1 AATPATPAAD
11 LSPPQETRDR
21 ILDAAEN
28 LFADHGFSK
37 VSLRQI
43 TAEAGVNLAAVNY
56 HFGSKDALVFEV
68 LSRIVDP
75 INRERLRL
83 LDLLEGE
90 FPAGAPVERIVEA
103 AFRPV
108 IMRMERSDR
117 DAAVFLKLA
126 GRCLGER
133 EELLPETMLRVFRE
147 VAERFTAAFRRAL
160 PKLDARDIFWRM
172 HFSFGALAFA
182 LTKGDQLKVMSQ
194 GAVDAID
201 PEETL
206 AQIVAFTAA
215 GMAGAPVAARKSP
228 PKRQT
233 PVATAALAL
242 MAGLALSS
250 CAGTSPKDAKHQAAV
265 GEVPAKWRAG
275 GENPGANAGA
285 DEKAVAAE
293 KSPDPVLA
301 GRDWVG
307 TFGDDRLGALV
318 DEALDHNKDLRAAA
332 ARIEMAE
339 ANARIVGASFAPQV
353 DGKFRGARQKRNF
366 IGFPI
371 FGGNEGSG
379 GGGGDT
385 VSSNLNNEFGLSL
398 DLSWEIDLWGR
409 IRAGQSA
416 ALSELQATEADR
428 AAADLS
434 IAGQVTRAW
443 FGLLEAREQVVLAEK
458 TLEIFQK
465 TEQAV
470 RDRFNAGI
478 GEAGQNLAS
487 QLRLAMVDIET
498 ARANLESRR
507 EAVKLAARQIEVLL
521 GRYPAGSL
529 ESGHALPKMPSAPP
543 AGMPGDLLDRRPD
556 LHASERRLAAADR
569 RLVEAKR
576 ALLPA
581 ISLSGSAGTS
591 SEQIEDLLNSD
602 FSIWSLAGNA
612 AQPILNGGRL
622 REGVVLRR
630 AQVKQAAAEFEKTA
644 LTAFAEVENALTTGE
659 SLAARESALRKAADL
674 AGEAYRSSSEE
685 FAAGTGDLLTM
696 LTAQDRWFLQQS
708 RLIAI
713 RRERLDNRVALHLAL
728 GGGFSV
734 AKPTLAAAAP

>member
-1 AATPATPAAD
+1 AIGVLLHALT
-11 LSPPQETRDR
+11 QEDR
-21 ILDAAEN
+21 
-28 LFADHGFSK
+28 
-37 VSLRQI
+37 
-43 TAEAGVNLAAVNY
+43 
-56 HFGSKDALVFEV
+56 
-68 LSRIVDP
+68 
-75 INRERLRL
+75 
-83 LDLLEGE
+83 
-90 FPAGAPVERIVEA
+90 
-103 AFRPV
+103 
-108 IMRMERSDR
+108 
-117 DAAVFLKLA
+117 LKLISD
-126 GRCLGER
+126 GS
-133 EELLPETMLRVFRE
+133 E
-147 VAERFTAAFRRAL
+147 V
-160 PKLDARDIFWRM
+160 
-172 HFSFGALAFA
+172 
-182 LTKGDQLKVMSQ
+182 
-194 GAVDAID
+194 VDD
-201 PEETL
+201 PEETM
-206 AQIVAFTAA
+206 AQLLSFAVAGMEAPPVPRKTGKKTQSFAVLAA
-215 GMAGAPVAARKSP
+215 GVLLGLGAVGCAATP
-228 PKRQT
+228 P
-233 PVATAALAL
+233 PNAAA
-242 MAGLALSS
+242 
-250 CAGTSPKDAKHQAAV
+250 QAEL
-265 GEVPAKWRAG
+265 GEVPEKWQESQEGRVSDSTLSDRKSA
-275 GENPGANAGA
+275 PLPMA
-285 DEKAVAAE
+285 D
-293 KSPDPVLA
+293 
-301 GRDWVG
+301 RDWVSK
-307 TFGDDRLGALV
+307 FGDERLDGLVSDALV
-318 DEALDHNKDLRAAA
+318 HNKDLKVAA
-332 ARIEMAE
+332 ARIEAAT
-339 ANARIVGASFAPQV
+339 ANAKIAGADLSPQAQ
-353 DGKFRGARQKRNF
+353 GLFRGSRQKRNF
-366 IGFPI
+366 IGFP
-371 FGGNEGSG
+371 FGPDA
-379 GGGGDT
+379 GGGDS
-385 VSSNLNNEFGLSL
+385 VFSNLNNEFGLSL

-428 AAADLS
+428 AAAELS

-543 AGMPGDLLDRRPD
+543 AGMPGVLLDRRPD

>member
-1 AATPATPAAD
+1 MASLSPSTAAPAAD

-43 TAEAGVNLAAVNY
+43 TTEAGVNLAAVNY

-68 LSRIVDP
+68 LSRIVGP

-275 GENPGANAGA
+275 GENPGAAAGA

-318 DEALDHNKDLRAAA
+318 DEALEHNKDLRAAA

-371 FGGNEGSG
+371 FGGNEAAG

-409 IRAGQSA
+409 LRAGQSA
-416 ALSELQATEADR
+416 AVADAEAVKAER
-428 AAADLS
+428 AAAELS
-434 IAGQVTRAW
+434 IAAQVAKAW
-443 FGLLEAREQVVLAEK
+443 FALLEAREQAALAEA
-458 TLEIFQK
+458 TVAGYRD
-465 TEQAV
+465 TEKAV
-470 RDRFNAGI
+470 RDRFEAGI
-478 GEAGQNLAS
+478 EDAGRGQAS
-487 QLRLAMVDIET
+487 QLRLAMVDVEA
-498 ARANLESRR
+498 ARDSLEQRSEIVER
-507 EAVKLAARQIEVLL
+507 AARQLEVLL
-521 GRYPAGSL
+521 GRYPAAAIAPGG
-529 ESGHALPKMPSAPP
+529 EKLPRPPAAPP
-543 AGMPGDLLDRRPD
+543 SGLPGDLLDR
-556 LHASERRLAAADR
+556 
-569 RLVEAKR
+569 
-576 ALLPA
+576 
-581 ISLSGSAGTS
+581 
-591 SEQIEDLLNSD
+591 
-602 FSIWSLAGNA
+602 
-612 AQPILNGGRL
+612 
-622 REGVVLRR
+622 
-630 AQVKQAAAEFEKTA
+630 
-644 LTAFAEVENALTTGE
+644 
-659 SLAARESALRKAADL
+659 
-674 AGEAYRSSSEE
+674 
-685 FAAGTGDLLTM
+685 
-696 LTAQDRWFLQQS
+696 
-708 RLIAI
+708 
-713 RRERLDNRVALHLAL
+713 
-728 GGGFSV
+728 
-734 AKPTLAAAAP
+734 